1 MAILETGM
9 FCSSVIFYYKQLS
22 LDSLVRFDILV
33 FLDNLVSIDCFVGLI
48 SLVSLLDFG
57 MILILNHSEWSE
69 FWNDP
74 DTEFTNSL
82 AVWHFSVVFFWGRRE
97 KNLSLPQFC
106 GLVNVAHK
114 LCQKRCYFNFYFSTF
129 FTAVKKVDLIYCILL

>member
-57 MILILNHSEWSE
+57 MILILNHSE
-69 FWNDP
+69 
-74 DTEFTNSL
+74 
-82 AVWHFSVVFFWGRRE
+82 
-97 KNLSLPQFC
+97 
-106 GLVNVAHK
+106 
-114 LCQKRCYFNFYFSTF
+114 
-129 FTAVKKVDLIYCILL
+129 